1 MRRWLIIL
9 IGALTFGAVS
19 GVAAYHKV
27 RAQEESAPD
36 ARWREIA
43 WPYPRD
49 AWPAGRA
56 FRCDASSCG
65 GAVEVYVRPKVGFCN
80 CEAGVA
86 DDDEVDRVADLDLIS
101 ERFSPRGAGRVVHLA
116 DLSGRARDYELK
128 MSDGSEHG
136 AIGIALSHHCD
147 LLVAVAQ
154 GEPAA
159 PDLQRIA
166 LAFLASGEM
175 HHWMMVSL
183 GGR

>member
-27 RAQEESAPD
+27 RTQEESATG
-36 ARWREIA
+36 AHWREIA

-56 FRCDASSCG
+56 FRCDASACG
-65 GAVEVYVRPKVGFCN
+65 ATVEIYARPKIGFCN
-80 CEAGVA
+80 CGAGVA

-101 ERFSPRGAGRVVHLA
+101 ERFSPREAGRVVHLA

-128 MSDGSEHG
+128 MSDGSKNG
-136 AIGIALSHHCD
+136 ATGIALSHHCD

-154 GEPAA
+154 GEHTS

-166 LAFLASGEM
+166 LTFLGSDEM
-175 HHWMMVSL
+175 HQWMVASL